1 MRLHALCGETDDRKG
16 WMRLGVGMVGAHA
29 MFAICGRRQWNHCN
43 MSESGLV
50 LMVNRSPSD

>member
-1 MRLHALCGETDDRKG
+1 MLDAVR
-16 WMRLGVGMVGAHA
+16 MGMDGAHA

-43 MSESGLV
+43 MRKSGLV